1 MQFQSIN
8 NKTEN
13 EVLIDPT
20 VSNQN
25 SCVHPNEIQSGYSTQ
40 PGLHSTQKTGLR
52 MPLIV
57 SHSKSICCPCSAL
70 TGDCQGPESFP
81 RQSQTA
87 GQSELHVPPVE

>member
-25 SCVHPNEIQSGYSTQ
+25 SCVHPNEIQSGYT
-40 PGLHSTQKTGLR
+40 PHSQACIPPRKPAWECHSLFLIQKAYAV
-52 MPLIV
+52 P
-57 SHSKSICCPCSAL
+57 AL
-70 TGDCQGPESFP
+70 
-81 RQSQTA
+81 
-87 GQSELHVPPVE
+87 L